1 MDRNESQLYIG
12 KVAGGRYE
20 ILEFLGAGKFSGVFI
35 GLDRDTG
42 RDVAVKVLSLG
53 RSGSPDAVFEFQED
67 VRLLRLLATRSNVV
81 DILDDGM
88 LTLEIPVAA
97 GLVPT
102 PVRITVP
109 YMVLELAVGGLDRLL
124 LRRHEVSW
132 VDKVVILREA
142 VKGVHQMHC
151 ERIVHRDLKADNV
164 LLFDTGPVKAK
175 ITDLGRSRNTRE
187 APRFASAYEVPRGM
201 LAFAPPEL
209 LWRQGTDDPVSGL
222 RADLYLLGSLL
233 FEMVTGQGIT
243 AMVFPNPRAILDYAE
258 NLSPIDRAREYL
270 ERLPDMREQYEH
282 AYRVFEAEIP
292 RVVADEAAKLLR
304 QLTDPMPE
312 ARELKRPFRN
322 LPTRW
327 DLNWLLQKIDILI
340 KALSI
345 NERPP
350 RRYRRGK
357 VMKP

>member
-12 KVAGGRYE
+12 EVAGGRYE
-20 ILEFLGAGKFSGVFI
+20 IVEFLGSGKFSGVFI
-35 GLDRDTG
+35 GRDRAG

-53 RSGSPDAVFEFQED
+53 HSGSPEAVFEFEED
-67 VRLLRLLATRSNVV
+67 VRLLKLLSARSNVV

-88 LTLEIPVAA
+88 LTLEITVAA
-97 GLVPT
+97 VPAPT
-102 PVRITVP
+102 PVRIAVP

-132 VDKVVILREA
+132 VDKFVILREA

-151 ERIVHRDLKADNV
+151 ERVVHRDLKADNV
-164 LLFDTGPVKAK
+164 LLFDRGPVKAK
-175 ITDLGRSRNTRE
+175 VTDLGRSRNMRE
-187 APRFASAYEVPRGM
+187 APRFARAYEVPRGM

-209 LWRQGTDDPVSGL
+209 LWRRGSDDSICGL

-233 FEMVTGQGIT
+233 FEVVTGQGVT

-258 NLSPIDRAREYL
+258 SLSAADLDREYL

-282 AYRVFEAEIP
+282 AYRIFEAELP
-292 RVVADEAAKLLR
+292 RAVAREATRLLR

-340 KALSI
+340 KVLTVS
-345 NERPP
+345 EKPP
-350 RRYRRGK
+350 RRYRRRK